1 MFFTTRLEW
10 SNWKPSCPIFFCRL
24 VDSRDIVELKM
35 KQLDIE
41 VTIRKKEAMP
51 QLQSAPQPAVVYS
64 QPSQMVPASAP
75 TPTQA
80 PPTPSPSTSP
90 PAVKSAKSSHPPL
103 KCPMAGTFY
112 RSPGPGEPPFVKVD
126 LLFNYIFIFCIML
139 FGNLI

>member
-1 MFFTTRLEW
+1 
-10 SNWKPSCPIFFCRL
+10 
-24 VDSRDIVELKM
+24 M

-126 LLFNYIFIFCIML
+126 LLFNYIFILCIML